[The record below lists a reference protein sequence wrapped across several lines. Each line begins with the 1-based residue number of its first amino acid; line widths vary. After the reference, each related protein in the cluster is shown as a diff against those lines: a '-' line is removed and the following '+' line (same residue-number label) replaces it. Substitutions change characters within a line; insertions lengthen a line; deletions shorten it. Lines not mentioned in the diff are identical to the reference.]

1 MRCIYVAYLDA
12 NTNTLQ
18 GGWVGRDDKL
28 GRSTHSLAYIRQMLE
43 WGFDIE
49 FIARDMGVN
58 VTSLEVRLNRA
69 KKREQ
74 DGNQG
79 FKSKTS
85 GD

>member
-1 MRCIYVAYLDA
+1 
-12 NTNTLQ
+12 
-18 GGWVGRDDKL
+18 VGRKDKV

-74 DGNQG
+74 GE
-79 FKSKTS
+79 KTQQS
-85 GD
+85 DEL

>member
-1 MRCIYVAYLDA
+1 MAYLDA
-12 NTNTLQ
+12 DTDTLQ
-18 GGWVGRDDKL
+18 GGRVGREDKL

-74 DGNQG
+74 NGNQG
-79 FKSKTS
+79 FKSETS

>member
-1 MRCIYVAYLDA
+1 M
-12 NTNTLQ
+12 
-18 GGWVGRDDKL
+18 GREDKL

-74 DGNQG
+74 NGNQG
-79 FKSKTS
+79 SESETS
-85 GD
+85 GN

>member
-1 MRCIYVAYLDA
+1 M
-12 NTNTLQ
+12 
-18 GGWVGRDDKL
+18 GREDKV

-79 FKSKTS
+79 SKSETGS
-85 GD
+85 D

>member
-1 MRCIYVAYLDA
+1 MDTDTY
-12 NTNTLQ
+12 TLQ
-18 GGWVGRDDKL
+18 RGWMGREGKVN
-28 GRSTHSLAYIRQMLE
+28 RSTHSLAYIRQMLE

-74 DGNQG
+74 NGNQG
-79 FKSKTS
+79 SKSETS
-85 GD
+85 GN

>member
-1 MRCIYVAYLDA
+1 M
-12 NTNTLQ
+12 T
-18 GGWVGRDDKL
+18 KP
-28 GRSTHSLAYIRQMLE
+28 HSLKYIKQLLE
-43 WGFDIE
+43 WGFDKE

-58 VTSLEVRLNRA
+58 LASLEVRLNRA

-79 FKSKTS
+79 SKSETS

>member
-1 MRCIYVAYLDA
+1 MA
-12 NTNTLQ
+12 
-18 GGWVGRDDKL
+18 KP
-28 GRSTHSLAYIRQMLE
+28 HSLKYIKPLLE
-43 WGFDIE
+43 WGFDKE

-58 VTSLEVRLNRA
+58 LASLEVRLNRA

-79 FKSKTS
+79 SKSETS

>member
-1 MRCIYVAYLDA
+1 MASMDA
-12 NTNTLQ
+12 HTDTLQ
-18 GGWVGRDDKL
+18 RRWL
-28 GRSTHSLAYIRQMLE
+28 GREEVMPKPHSIAYIKQLLE
-43 WGFDIE
+43 WGFDKE

-58 VTSLEVRLNRA
+58 LASLEVRLNRA

-79 FKSKTS
+79 SKSETS

>member
-1 MRCIYVAYLDA
+1 MAYLDA
-12 NTNTLQ
+12 DTDTLQ
-18 GGWVGRDDKL
+18 GGWMGREGKVS
-28 GRSTHSLAYIRQMLE
+28 RSTHSLAYIRQMLE

-49 FIARDMGVN
+49 FIARDMRVN

-79 FKSKTS
+79 SKSET
-85 GD
+85 GGN

>member
-1 MRCIYVAYLDA
+1 M
-12 NTNTLQ
+12 
-18 GGWVGRDDKL
+18 GREDKL

-74 DGNQG
+74 NGNQG
-79 FKSKTS
+79 SKSETS
-85 GD
+85 GN

>member
-1 MRCIYVAYLDA
+1 MAYLDA
-12 NTNTLQ
+12 DTDALQ
-18 GGWVGRDDKL
+18 GGRVGSEDKL

-74 DGNQG
+74 NGNQG
-79 FKSKTS
+79 SKSETS

>member
-1 MRCIYVAYLDA
+1 M
-12 NTNTLQ
+12 
-18 GGWVGRDDKL
+18 GREGKVS
-28 GRSTHSLAYIRQMLE
+28 RSTHSLAYIRQMLE

-74 DGNQG
+74 NDDQGSESETGGN
-79 FKSKTS
+79 
-85 GD
+85 

>member
-1 MRCIYVAYLDA
+1 M
-12 NTNTLQ
+12 
-18 GGWVGRDDKL
+18 GREDKV

-58 VTSLEVRLNRA
+58 VTSLEIRLNRA

-74 DGNQG
+74 NGNKG
-79 FKSKTS
+79 FKSET
-85 GD
+85 GGN

>member
-1 MRCIYVAYLDA
+1 M
-12 NTNTLQ
+12 
-18 GGWVGRDDKL
+18 GREDKL

-74 DGNQG
+74 NGNQG
-79 FKSKTS
+79 SKSETS